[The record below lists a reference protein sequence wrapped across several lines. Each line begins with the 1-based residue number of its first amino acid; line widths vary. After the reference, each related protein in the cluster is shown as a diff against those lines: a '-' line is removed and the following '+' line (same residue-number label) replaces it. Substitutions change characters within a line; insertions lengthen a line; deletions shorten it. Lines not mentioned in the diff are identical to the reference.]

1 METYTHKILYKN
13 DHTALFI
20 IALNR
25 QQVKCMSTGE
35 WINKLRFVNIME
47 YYSKENKRRKNSVLI
62 STTSWLNLIDICWVK
77 ETKHKYTYFILF
89 NLYEF
94 QEQ

>member
-1 METYTHKILYKN
+1 METYIHKILYKN

-20 IALNR
+20 IALNW
-25 QQVKCMSTGE
+25 QQVKRMSTGE
-35 WINKLRFVNIME
+35 WINKLRFVNIVE
-47 YYSKENKRRKNSVLI
+47 YYSKEKKKKNSVLI
-62 STTSWLNLIDICWVK
+62 STASWLNLINICWAK